1 MHLVEESKSGGRVAE
16 GGSWGKG
23 VGVVAGRARH
33 QVAGEEDVRGWMRKM
48 MVIERNATISRH
60 PQDQGTVVG
69 DYENDPGIHSIKELL
84 LIVVRMT

>member
-48 MVIERNATISRH
+48 MVIVRKKCCGLQASIASRNRC
-60 PQDQGTVVG
+60 
-69 DYENDPGIHSIKELL
+69 
-84 LIVVRMT
+84 

>member
-1 MHLVEESKSGGRVAE
+1 MAE

-48 MVIERNATISRH
+48 MVIVRKKCYGLQASIASRNRCW
-60 PQDQGTVVG
+60 
-69 DYENDPGIHSIKELL
+69 
-84 LIVVRMT
+84 